1 MVLAAVYECK
11 CGFLYRTPLPAT
23 EGERWCPVENKRG
36 VPPLHVQ
43 VRPDLR
49 PMMTMCRVVQM
60 DFDENPPTSSMVFG
74 MTMGASGRIIARNE
88 RIGIVAFQN
97 I

>member
-1 MVLAAVYECK
+1 MAARNAAKKHVLCSSS
-11 CGFLYRTPLPAT
+11 
-23 EGERWCPVENKRG
+23 
-36 VPPLHVQ
+36 
-43 VRPDLR
+43 
-49 PMMTMCRVVQM
+49 RVVQM

-88 RIGIVAFQN
+88 RIRIVAFQN